1 MKRRE
6 LLKLGT
12 AAGVATFVT
21 FPAVSIAG
29 CSTTAEITNA
39 INVILSSAE
48 AVIKVAAPNAP
59 WLGSL
64 ASAIAALQQAEST
77 WTAGGAITLIDD
89 ALNTLSAVLAV
100 IPVTAVYA
108 PLIAILVAGIEACLA
123 LIPVSAKLAAKP
135 APASPY
141 HGMTALNKP
150 HWLQTRTGAYRN
162 QWNQQALALSL
173 PAARI

>member
-1 MKRRE
+1 MNRRE
-6 LLKLGT
+6 LLKFGA

-29 CSTTAEITNA
+29 CSTQAEITNA
-39 INVILSSAE
+39 INVILNSAE
-48 AVIKVAAPNAP
+48 AVIKVAEPNAP
-59 WLGSL
+59 WLGPL

-123 LIPVSAKLAAKP
+123 LIPVSLKSGKTAVGN
-135 APASPY
+135 PY
-141 HGMTALNKP
+141 RGRVELNNP
-150 HWLQTRTGAYRN
+150 HWFQTRAGAYKA
-162 QWNQQALALSL
+162 QWNSQATVLSL